1 MNTLQFLPFYNLDDR
16 EFSFAVGKWSRHI
29 SELMELDLYNLL
41 PNPDK
46 NDEADPDLMFINP
59 QSEYYDIPKLD
70 NILCKAH
77 GKGISLFHC
86 NIRSLSKNLT
96 LLIDM
101 LYSIDSWQ
109 EIIAVTETRLN
120 SNSISNVHLPNYNF
134 FHVDSPILAGGTAI
148 YVKDTIKW

>member
-16 EFSFAVGKWSRHI
+16 EFSFAVGRWSRHI

-59 QSEYYDIPKLD
+59 QSEYYDIPNLD

-77 GKGISLFHC
+77 GKVISLFH
-86 NIRSLSKNLT
+86 KKPVKEFD
-96 LLIDM
+96 LID
-101 LYSIDSWQ
+101 
-109 EIIAVTETRLN
+109 
-120 SNSISNVHLPNYNF
+120 
-134 FHVDSPILAGGTAI
+134 
-148 YVKDTIKW
+148 